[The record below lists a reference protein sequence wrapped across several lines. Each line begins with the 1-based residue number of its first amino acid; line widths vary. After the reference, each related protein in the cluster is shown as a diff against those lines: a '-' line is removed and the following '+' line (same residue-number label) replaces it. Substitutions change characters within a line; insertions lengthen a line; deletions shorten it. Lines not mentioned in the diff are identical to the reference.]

1 MSVPVCA
8 DCFKGTLRGDVIP
21 TGHED
26 VIHGLPTY
34 IATPE
39 PWVKPL
45 GTVVLITDA
54 FGWTLRNTRALADS
68 YAKRVPCIVYVP
80 DFMDGK
86 AVPLSLMASFESK
99 PDPNSPW
106 LFRILSRSW
115 NIIKA
120 VPVVLLFLYRTRPS
134 VAWPRVRSFLSAVR
148 STPSADGTPPK
159 VGVAG
164 FCWGGLYAVGLT
176 NTQNP
181 DNWVT
186 LGGGGK
192 VPLIDC
198 AFTAHPSLLKLPRH
212 IQEVQLPL
220 SLANG
225 EDDAYMGREKMK
237 EVTRILEDKNKT
249 SATEV
254 EVEGADMPNAYE
266 VVVYPGAKHGFAVRG
281 DPEDPLQKERGDQS
295 EVQAVRWFSKWFA
308 MRAFVAKE
316 V

>member
-21 TGHED
+21 TGHEH

-45 GTVVLITDA
+45 GT
-54 FGWTLRNTRALADS
+54 TLRNTRALADS

-86 AVPLSLMASFESK
+86 SISLSLMASFGSK

-106 LFRILSRSW
+106 LIRILVRSW

-134 VAWPRVRSFLSAVR
+134 VAWPRVRSFISAVR
-148 STPSADGTPPK
+148 TTPTADGEPPK

-181 DNWVT
+181 ENWAT
-186 LGGGGK
+186 LAGERK

-198 AFTAHPSLLKLPRH
+198 AFTAHPSMLKLPRH
-212 IQEVQLPL
+212 IHEVQLPL

-225 EDDAYMGREKMK
+225 EDDSFMGREKMK
-237 EVTRILEDKNKT
+237 EVMRILEDKNRM
-249 SATEV
+249 SAREM
-254 EVEGADMPNAYE
+254 EGANMPDAHE

-281 DPEDPLQKERGDQS
+281 DREDPLQKERGDQS
-295 EVQAVRWFSKWFA
+295 EDQAVRWFSKWFG
-308 MRAFVAKE
+308 RNVAKE